1 MAGTLARLAV
11 RLYVPAQRIPA
22 ATSHAIPAMI
32 RLAPQQV
39 EEESERSGLIARI
52 LAWIGNLLSRR

>member
-1 MAGTLARLAV
+1 
-11 RLYVPAQRIPA
+11 
-22 ATSHAIPAMI
+22 MI